1 MKLSVS
7 DEYGRYHA
15 IMVDGRD
22 KKLSKFKNK
31 SKIPEKN
38 NIVVIFGQKGEDI
51 LFLEDLSIV
60 DEKIYMKLSDLR

>member
-7 DEYGRYHA
+7 DEYGRYNG

-22 KKLSKFKNK
+22 KKLSKFKRK

-38 NIVVIFGQKGEDI
+38 NIVILFGSKGDDI
-51 LFLEDLSIV
+51 LFLEDLSII